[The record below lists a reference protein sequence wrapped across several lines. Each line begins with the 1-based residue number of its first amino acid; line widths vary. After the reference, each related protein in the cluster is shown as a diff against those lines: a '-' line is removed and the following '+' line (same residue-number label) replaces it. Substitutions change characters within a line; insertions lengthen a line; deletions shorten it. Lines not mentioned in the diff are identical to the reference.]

1 MLLDPAHAGLE
12 LADEDAVADDRSM
25 VFVTARRSPTIC
37 SPSSLRVDRKSKA
50 TSARIRRRSSTM
62 RLAGSSVMGASLTVS
77 STTATAVS
85 GSTGPGS

>member
-37 SPSSLRVDRKSKA
+37 SPSSLRVDRKSEA
-50 TSARIRRRSSTM
+50 TS
-62 RLAGSSVMGASLTVS
+62 GAQGEHVGFDVGDFGT
-77 STTATAVS
+77 
-85 GSTGPGS
+85 